1 MPDVRVP
8 PFSYSFHEAD
18 IRSITDQI
26 GRLLHERRH
35 LTMGEHGA
43 SLEDDFAA
51 YTGNRYAVSVASGT
65 AALEIALRALD
76 VAGGEVVVPTNTF
89 GATVVAVLRAGA
101 VPVFADAADDMA
113 VSVMDVAAKLNA
125 RTRAVVTVHIGGLI
139 SSDTPALAQLCA
151 DRDVPLIEDSAH
163 AAGAS
168 YQGRQAGSFG
178 VAAAFSLFSTKIMTS
193 GEGGLLVTSDQ
204 RIRDTAMLLRDH
216 AKEPDGTM
224 STTGYNWRLTE
235 MQAIV
240 ARVQLRRLEEMI
252 KGRSAVATLY
262 DERLAGSPG
271 LRLLAPPE
279 GAVHNRYK
287 YIIELTQHDPRRV
300 QEDLRERFG
309 IILGGYVYQ
318 TPCHLQEAFRS
329 YARGLFPG
337 AERLC
342 PRHVCLPIY
351 PDMPPEDAAYVAD
364 ALLEV
369 LHG

>member
-1 MPDVRVP
+1 MPDLRIP

-18 IRSITDQI
+18 IRAITDEI
-26 GRLLHERRH
+26 GRMLREKRH

-43 SLEDDFAA
+43 ALEDEFAA
-51 YTGNRYAVSVASGT
+51 YTGNRYAISVASGT

-101 VPVFADAADDMA
+101 VPVFADAAADM
-113 VSVMDVAAKLNA
+113 SVNTMDVAAKMHA
-125 RTRAVVTVHIGGLI
+125 RTRAVITVHIGGLI
-139 SSDTPALAQLCA
+139 SPDTQALAQLCT
-151 DRDVPLIEDSAH
+151 DRGIPLIEDAAH

-178 VAAAFSLFSTKIMTS
+178 VAAAYSLFSTKVMTS

-204 RIRDTAMLLRDH
+204 RIRDTAMRLRDH
-216 AKEPDGTM
+216 AKELDGTM

-240 ARVQLRRLEEMI
+240 GRVQLRRLDEMI
-252 KGRSAVATLY
+252 KGRSAVAALY
-262 DERLAGSPG
+262 DERLASSPG
-271 LRLLAPPE
+271 LRLLTPPE

-287 YIIELTQHDPRRV
+287 YIIELTQHDPRRI

-309 IILGGYVYQ
+309 VTLSGYVYR
-318 TPCHLQEAFRS
+318 TPCHLQRAFRS
-329 YARGLFPG
+329 YVRGSFPG

-342 PRHVCLPIY
+342 PRHICLPIY

-369 LHG
+369 LNG